1 MQSLSLVTA
10 QGIRRGLK
18 TARLS
23 KKKKKVKKHDTLGE
37 TQGSSFRAEKSQKNN
52 DSLYYSIY
60 SSAINHDV
68 EWRIQRTRFECI
80 FDIDICKYVL
90 TEHFVR
96 ISTQQYNPG

>member
-37 TQGSSFRAEKSQKNN
+37 T
-52 DSLYYSIY
+52 
-60 SSAINHDV
+60 
-68 EWRIQRTRFECI
+68 
-80 FDIDICKYVL
+80 
-90 TEHFVR
+90 
-96 ISTQQYNPG
+96 